1 MSGVTEQEIQAITV
15 APRVTKQDVLDF
27 IKSEKYLYSDTL
39 TFCVLTLENGFTV
52 TGESACASLSNYN
65 KEIGDRLAKE
75 NATNKIWG
83 LLGFELRSQLSLIE
97 KAGKP
102 SGQILNLG
110 SPVTYVGTKVIH
122 AVAMTRLDYN
132 IYRGWELPKDENG
145 DDNGYLVEYVD
156 GGTPNVFGH
165 TGYVSWSP
173 ADVFEKSYGTPV
185 RQKPE
190 TFLDR
195 MNKELSEVE
204 TRLEGL
210 TRFINGGGLSKLP
223 AIEADDLIEQQ
234 KAMVGY
240 VQVLSRRIAR
250 NSQ

>member
-1 MSGVTEQEIQAITV
+1 MSGVTEQEIQVITV

-52 TGESACASLSNYN
+52 TGESACASLANYN

-75 NATNKIWG
+75 SAINKIWG
-83 LLGFELRSQLSLIE
+83 LLGFELRSRLDLIE

-102 SGQILNLG
+102 TGQILNLG

-132 IYRGWELPKDENG
+132 IYRGWQLPKDENG
-145 DDNGYLVEYVD
+145 DDNGYLVEYAD
-156 GGTPNVFGH
+156 GGAPNVFGH
-165 TGYVSWSP
+165 PGYVSWSP
-173 ADVFEKSYGTPV
+173 ADVFEKVYGTPV

-195 MNKELSEVE
+195 MRNELAVVEANYNKLDVF
-204 TRLEGL
+204 LL
-210 TRFINGGGLSKLP
+210 GGTGSKLP
-223 AIEADDLIEQQ
+223 VEEQEDLVEQRKVMGKYVAVLKKRIE
-234 KAMVGY
+234 
-240 VQVLSRRIAR
+240 R
-250 NSQ
+250 NSR

>member
-1 MSGVTEQEIQAITV
+1 MTVTEKEIQAITV

-52 TGESACASLSNYN
+52 TGESACASLANYN

-83 LLGFELRSQLSLIE
+83 LLGFELRSRLSLIE

-102 SGQILNLG
+102 SGQILNIG

-132 IYRGWELPKDENG
+132 IYRGWQLPKDENG
-145 DDNGYLVEYVD
+145 DDNGYLVEYSD

-173 ADVFEKSYGTPV
+173 ADVFEKAYNTPV

-195 MNKELSEVE
+195 MQKELEELSEKV
-204 TRLEGL
+204 
-210 TRFINGGGLSKLP
+210 SKLNVFLRSEGFAKIP
-223 AIEADDLIEQQ
+223 EIERQDLVEQHLYMSNYQ
-234 KAMVGY
+234 GILA
-240 VQVLSRRIAR
+240 RRIVR
-250 NSQ
+250 NSQK